1 MCPRFPI
8 DFDTY
13 RREAARLRREARL
26 SLVRQAAQ
34 WIAAHATRMFASIRH
49 PAHGRGP
56 ALAGRN
62 PAGG

>member
-1 MCPRFPI
+1 MYPRFPI

-34 WIAAHATRMFASIRH
+34 GIATLAARLVAGRRH
-49 PAHGRGP
+49 PGHGRSP
-56 ALAGRN
+56 AMAGHS